1 MEEIEQ
7 LCQDWYQVG
16 NYEAVIDTVEIL
28 PLELQSATLTHLL
41 QLSQKRVLAS
51 LYEQMTAVMEAIKP
65 PLEEYRAE
73 ERAALEQHITQHYG
87 PIATVISDDKPQDIK
102 VDIWVIEPSAEHPFY
117 TLITCGMGAHQM
129 AVNQE
134 QAAQH
139 LQRAEL
145 IITLPSDWKL
155 SPKFQQIQ
163 RWSWPLLVL
172 KVTARM
178 GLSSDWIVD
187 PGFIIN
193 YNGPLAHNTRLSGW
207 VVLGPD
213 AMNIA
218 APVCSL
224 PNGDKV
230 NFYQLLPLYQNE
242 VEYGIEHTG
251 EELIAKLTEVSRVV
265 DLTRPNALEPK
276 EE

>member
-16 NYEAVIDTVEIL
+16 NYEALIDTVEML

-41 QLSQKRVLAS
+41 QLSQKRVLES
-51 LYEQMTAVMEAIKP
+51 LYGQMSAVLDAIKP
-65 PLEEYRAE
+65 PLEEYRPQ

-87 PIATVISDDKPQDIK
+87 PIATVIRDDQPQDIK
-102 VDIWVIEPSAEHPFY
+102 VDICVIEPSAERPFY
-117 TLITCGMGAHQM
+117 TLITCGMGAHLM
-129 AVNQE
+129 AVNKE
-134 QAAQH
+134 QAAQQ

-145 IITLPSDWKL
+145 IITLPSYWKL
-155 SPKFQQIQ
+155 SSKFQHFQ

-193 YNGPLAHNTRLSGW
+193 YNSPLAHNTKLSGW
-207 VVLGPD
+207 MVLGPE
-213 AMNIA
+213 AMNVA
-218 APVCSL
+218 APVCPL

-230 NFYQLLPLYQNE
+230 NFYQILPLYQNE
-242 VEYGIEHTG
+242 VEYGIERSSD
-251 EELIAKLTEVSRVV
+251 ELIAKLTEVSRVV
-265 DLTRPNALEPK
+265 NLTRPNALEPK
-276 EE
+276 EK

>member
-155 SPKFQQIQ
+155 SPKFQ
-163 RWSWPLLVL
+163 
-172 KVTARM
+172 
-178 GLSSDWIVD
+178 
-187 PGFIIN
+187 
-193 YNGPLAHNTRLSGW
+193 
-207 VVLGPD
+207 PD

-242 VEYGIEHTG
+242 VEYGIERTG
-251 EELIAKLTEVSRVV
+251 AELIAKLTEVSRVV

>member
-145 IITLPSDWKL
+145 M
-155 SPKFQQIQ
+155 
-163 RWSWPLLVL
+163 LVL

-242 VEYGIEHTG
+242 VEYGIERTG